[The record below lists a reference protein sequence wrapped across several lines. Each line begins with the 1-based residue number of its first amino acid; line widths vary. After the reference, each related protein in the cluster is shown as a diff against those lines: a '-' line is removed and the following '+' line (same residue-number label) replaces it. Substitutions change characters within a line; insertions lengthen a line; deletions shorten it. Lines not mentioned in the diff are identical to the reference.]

1 MNGFEVMAGVMFGW
15 NIAFTMMYLGSVKR
29 IKRQEKMLGEL
40 LASFDKEKEKQVE
53 EEKECVFTEGE
64 RHKKQENC
72 VAVNQSEAQ
81 ETLLN
86 EVLAEVFG

>member
-29 IKRQEKMLGEL
+29 IKRLEKMLDEL
-40 LASFDKEKEKQVE
+40 LASFDKEKEKTIEVQ
-53 EEKECVFTEGE
+53 KERVFAEGE
-64 RHKKQENC
+64 WREKQEKS